1 MSSTSALTATTL
13 ATFAAIQSQQKSNSV
28 TATALPT
35 DSVSGQSDQGSFASV
50 MQKATAQAVPSIE
63 QTFQTKFGPISTSQI
78 RAYFATNPGKDAVN
92 AKADQLGINQGQLTE
107 MYNSVGLSGLYTKQG
122 VAVTNKQIK
131 DFYASGVG
139 ATPFSQ
145 GMSDDTQLAKDYGW
159 SNEDVQNAR
168 RIGGGIGIYTDPNQY
183 DQFVSYWKGGV
194 AMAGNPQGFQEW
206 RSLQSP
212 LALAQMQAGKQT
224 GSGNAVA

>member
-1 MSSTSALTATTL
+1 MSSTSPTTATTF
-13 ATFAAIQSQQKSNSV
+13 ATLAAIQNQQKSKPIS
-28 TATALPT
+28 ATALP
-35 DSVSGQSDQGSFASV
+35 SANGGEGSFASA
-50 MQKATAQAVPSIE
+50 MQKVVSQAVPSTE

-78 RAYFATNPGKDAVN
+78 RAYFATNPGKAAVI

-107 MYNSVGLSGLYTKQG
+107 IYNSVGLSGLFTKQG
-122 VAVTNKQIK
+122 VAVTTKEIK

-183 DQFVSYWKGGV
+183 DQFVSYWKGGI

-206 RSLQSP
+206 RALQSP
-212 LALAQMQAGKQT
+212 LALAQMQAGKQP
-224 GSGNAVA
+224 GSASALA

>member
-1 MSSTSALTATTL
+1 
-13 ATFAAIQSQQKSNSV
+13 
-28 TATALPT
+28 
-35 DSVSGQSDQGSFASV
+35 
-50 MQKATAQAVPSIE
+50 MQKVVSQAVPSTE

-78 RAYFATNPGKDAVN
+78 RAYFATNPGKAAVI

-107 MYNSVGLSGLYTKQG
+107 IYNSVGLSGLFTKQG
-122 VAVTNKQIK
+122 VAVTTKEIK

-139 ATPFSQ
+139 TPFSQ

-168 RIGGGIGIYTDPNQY
+168 RIGGGIGIPTTPTNMT
-183 DQFVSYWKGGV
+183 VAYWKGSV

-206 RSLQSP
+206 RALQSP
-212 LALAQMQAGKQT
+212 LARAQMQAGKQPGSASRLELHAAKQEALART
-224 GSGNAVA
+224 GGIPVKRLGSDHGY

>member
-1 MSSTSALTATTL
+1 MSSTSALTSTTL
-13 ATFAAIQSQQKSNSV
+13 ATLAAIQSQQKPKS
-28 TATALPT
+28 TAATALPAA
-35 DSVSGQSDQGSFASV
+35 SGTSQADQGSFASV
-50 MQKATAQAVPSIE
+50 MQKTVAQAVPSTE
-63 QTFQTKFGPISTSQI
+63 RTFQTKFGPISTSQI
-78 RAYFATNPGKDAVN
+78 KAYFATNPGKNAVN

-107 MYNSVGLSGLYTKQG
+107 MYNAVGLSGLYTKQG
-122 VAVTNKQIK
+122 VAVTTKQIK
-131 DFYASGVG
+131 DFYASGAG

-183 DQFVSYWKGGV
+183 DQFVIYCRGGV

-206 RSLQSP
+206 RALQSP

-224 GSGNAVA
+224 GGANAMT